1 MQDMIGDKK
10 LSEGKQGNTPPKLDL
25 TPEQVAA
32 MRRAAS
38 LAAPDIEALP
48 SCHPATVLRA
58 ENEAMNAQIATL
70 LHDVAL
76 PETPADFVPRFLALN
91 AVRTH
96 FMKKEEL
103 IMPMLYQYGVTGPS
117 DVMWRDDDAMKKEL
131 GTISRS
137 LQEDAENVVLYRGRI
152 QALLQQLTAMTRK
165 EDAIL
170 FPLALRYFT
179 EEEWYAIYDDA
190 IDMGT
195 AFLATQPA
203 PWEAAEAWRKAQAD
217 AADKRT
223 FENGKIQ
230 LPTGELTVRELR
242 AILKLAGIDITF
254 IDAADH
260 LRFFENEGK
269 VFARPKL
276 ALGRPVYDCHPT
288 QIVPVVKHL
297 LADFKAKRRDHMT
310 VWRRIAKRPIGV
322 RYHAVYDDDGTDLGA
337 VEFVQDFT
345 EALAHFGK

>member
-1 MQDMIGDKK
+1 MHM
-10 LSEGKQGNTPPKLDL
+10 PPKLEL
-25 TPEQVAA
+25 TLEQAAA
-32 MRRAAS
+32 MRRAA
-38 LAAPDIEALP
+38 AATTPDVEALP
-48 SCHPATVLRA
+48 AGHPVTTMRA
-58 ENEAMNAQIATL
+58 ENEAL
-70 LHDVAL
+70 LAYAGKLLRDNER
-76 PETPADFVPRFLALN
+76 PETPPDFAAQFLALN

-103 IMPMLYQYGVTGPS
+103 FMPMLYQYGVTGPS

-137 LQEDAENVVLYRGRI
+137 LQEDAGNAVIYRGRI
-152 QALLQQLTAMTRK
+152 RRLLQQLQAMVRK

-170 FPLALRYFT
+170 FPLSLRYFT

-190 IDMGT
+190 IDIGT
-195 AFLATQPA
+195 AFLDAPPE
-203 PWEAAEAWRKAQAD
+203 PWEPAEAWRRAQEKAAE
-217 AADKRT
+217 ARA

-230 LPTGELTVRELR
+230 LPTGELTVKELR
-242 AILKLAGIDITF
+242 EILKLAGIDITF

-276 ALGRPVYDCHPT
+276 ALGRPVYDCHPI

-297 LADFKAKRRDHMT
+297 LADFKAKKRDHMT
-310 VWRRIAKRPIGV
+310 IYRRIAGKPIGV
-322 RYHAVYDDDGTDLGA
+322 RYHAVYDEKGTYLGA
-337 VEFVQDFT
+337 VEFVQDFS
-345 EALAHFGK
+345 EALAHFKN

>member
-1 MQDMIGDKK
+1 MDSRKECNRMAG
-10 LSEGKQGNTPPKLDL
+10 GVTPPSLDL
-25 TPEQVAA
+25 TPEQTAA
-32 MRRAAS
+32 MRRAA
-38 LAAPDIEALP
+38 AMDVPDMETLP
-48 SCHPATVLRA
+48 AGHPARVLRT
-58 ENEAMNAQIATL
+58 ENEAMNAQIRSL

-76 PETPADFVPRFLALN
+76 PEAPDDFAARFAALN

-96 FMKKEEL
+96 YMKKEEL
-103 IMPMLYQYGVTGPS
+103 VMPMLYQYGVTGPS

-131 GTISRS
+131 SVLTRS
-137 LQEDAENVVLYRGRI
+137 LAEDAENVVIYRGRI
-152 QALLQQLTAMTRK
+152 QKLLQELTAMTRK

-179 EEEWYAIYDDA
+179 DEEWYAIYDDA

-195 AFLATQPA
+195 AFLGTVPE
-203 PWEAAEAWRKAQAD
+203 PWEAAEAWHKAQAD
-217 AADKRT
+217 AADART

-230 LPTGELTVRELR
+230 LPTGELTVKELR
-242 AILKLAGIDITF
+242 GILALLGVDITF

-288 QIVPVVKHL
+288 QIVPAVKHL
-297 LADFKAKRRDHMT
+297 LDDFKAKRRDHMT
-310 VWRRIAKRPIGV
+310 VWRQIAGKPIGV
-322 RYHAVYDDDGTDLGA
+322 RYHAVYDADGTYLGA
-337 VEFVQDFT
+337 VEFVQDFS
-345 EALAHFGK
+345 EALEHFGKAK